1 MSVLHPPRAYAT
13 VTGPTAT
20 YVAPD
25 GHTEPVMT
33 DGTEDIRHAVVRR
46 AATDARTAGT
56 PLELVTSG
64 DRGTHHLLI
73 DTTGTITAIP
83 AGVTAALPTHPGTN
97 AALTDEADDTRAD
110 IRTEDARRAGAPLF
124 DTVSVQHPGAVN
136 EEAPPAGP
144 SVPTEEEDLPTT
156 TSRPSFIAVSTET
169 PETGTGWRAVMA
181 RLGLPVP
188 LSARQVQHAEWAR
201 SVSRHWAGCRSIAVA
216 NGKGGV
222 GKTMTTAM
230 LAAAYA
236 RWGGEN
242 VLAWDN
248 NDTRGTLGW
257 RTDTGLYDTTVR
269 DLLPAALELLA
280 PDAGVSDIARF
291 VHHQGM
297 DRYDVLRSNPELLA
311 THQRIHA
318 DQFDLLMRVSA
329 RYYRL
334 VVFDSG
340 NDESADRWL
349 RMIDSSGQLVIP
361 TLAAPESAESAA
373 LLLDALRTRDEHSA
387 YLADNAVV
395 IVTQAEAAGRDVARI
410 AAGFEGHVRAVH
422 TIPYD
427 RALKSGPLRFD
438 TLHPRTR
445 HAWLAAA
452 AAIAD
457 GLEQH
462 SGERYE

>member
-25 GHTEPVMT
+25 GHTEPVTT
-33 DGTEDIRHAVVRR
+33 DGAEDIRHAVVRR
-46 AATDARTAGT
+46 ATTDARTAGA

-83 AGVTAALPTHPGTN
+83 AGITTALPTHPGTD
-97 AALTDEADDTRAD
+97 AQLTDEADDIKQPFSTREAQ
-110 IRTEDARRAGAPLF
+110 RAGAPVF
-124 DTVSVQHPGAVN
+124 DAVSVQHTVN
-136 EEAPPAGP
+136 EDAPPAGLSAP
-144 SVPTEEEDLPTT
+144 NEQADSSTAP
-156 TSRPSFIAVSTET
+156 SRPSFIAVTTVT
-169 PETGTGWRAVMA
+169 PENDTGWRAFMA

-188 LSARQVQHAEWAR
+188 LSARQLQHAEWVRA
-201 SVSRHWAGCRSIAVA
+201 VSRHWAGCRSIAVA

-236 RWGGEN
+236 RWGGGN

-269 DLLPAALELLA
+269 DLLPAAKGLLA
-280 PDAGVSDIARF
+280 PHAGVSDIARF
-291 VHHQGM
+291 VHHQGV

-311 THQRIHA
+311 TDQRIHA
-318 DQFDLLMRVSA
+318 DQFDLLMRVAA

-373 LLLDALRTRDEHSA
+373 LLLDALRARDEHSA

-410 AAGFEGHVRAVH
+410 AEGFEGHVRAVH
-422 TIPYD
+422 TIPFD

-438 TLHPRTR
+438 TVHTRTQG
-445 HAWLAAA
+445 AWLAAA
-452 AAIAD
+452 AGIAD

-462 SGERYE
+462 SGERRE